1 MPAYNKVHE
10 RKSCVQVSYLYQ
22 FECIRFAFKPQNLN
36 LFEQEC
42 IDLNHR
48 GNCLNK
54 GNKNKCDFAIMPLA
68 SKEGLLGCESSFDCC
83 KCQGS
88 S

>member
-1 MPAYNKVHE
+1 M
-10 RKSCVQVSYLYQ
+10 
-22 FECIRFAFKPQNLN
+22 N